1 MARVGF
7 VSILIDYEKELLDKR
22 IFSSLIPDYI
32 EDPNWAKFDIPFR
45 SIKATRESRKKS
57 VIENIQWANEN
68 KVDLLLFPG
77 WTLSHPGDLNTISKK
92 VGKNLHV
99 VLEICEGAVEYRNSI
114 NDEDRKTF
122 QSRNFYDDAGVF
134 VLSNEE
140 VSKGPIFQLFSE
152 GKKQICKKSNSGFI
166 DQLKAELGRDCV
178 WDQSDYDSEHRGFA
192 QGRWLEIGKNGSSL
206 FHVGKSKSSLPA
218 IR

>member
-1 MARVGF
+1 M
-7 VSILIDYEKELLDKR
+7 
-22 IFSSLIPDYI
+22 
-32 EDPNWAKFDIPFR
+32 
-45 SIKATRESRKKS
+45 
-57 VIENIQWANEN
+57 
-68 KVDLLLFPG
+68 
-77 WTLSHPGDLNTISKK
+77 
-92 VGKNLHV
+92 

-178 WDQSDYDSEHRGFA
+178 WDQRDYDSEHRGFA
-192 QGRWLEIGKNGSSL
+192 QGRWLEIGKNERFIILLCGETNL
-206 FHVGKSKSSLPA
+206 TKIKTMIGLKSQND
-218 IR
+218 